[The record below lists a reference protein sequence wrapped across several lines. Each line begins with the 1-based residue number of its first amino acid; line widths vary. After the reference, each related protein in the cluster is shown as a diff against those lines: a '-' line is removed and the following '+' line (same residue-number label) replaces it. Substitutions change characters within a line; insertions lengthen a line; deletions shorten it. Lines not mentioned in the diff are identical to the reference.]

1 MIPNREAFLRKA
13 ASIERWDIIVI
24 GGGATGLGT
33 ALDAASR
40 GYSTLLL
47 ESHDFGKGT
56 SSKSTK
62 LIHGGVR
69 YLRQGN
75 VKMVMKALRER
86 GRLLKNAPHVV
97 HPLQFVVP
105 CYKWW
110 HKPWYGIGM
119 KVYDALARSLGIGP
133 STFLNREET
142 LKLVPGL
149 HSEGLRGAV
158 TYWDGQFDDTRLLVS
173 LAQTAVE
180 KRAALLNYFPVT
192 GLVESNGRITGVEAT
207 DSETGTAYT
216 FRARVVINATG
227 IFTDSIR
234 KMDDHGIKPMMQ
246 AAQGIHIVLEDSFL
260 SQDTALMVPDTDDG
274 RVVFGVPWH
283 GKVLF
288 GTTDT
293 PLEQIENEPLA
304 RESEIDYL
312 LEHASRYFSQAPKRK
327 DILSVYAGLRP
338 LVKANKETKSISR
351 DHTLIVSKKK
361 LVTITGGKWT
371 TYRQMAEDA
380 VNRAEKTA
388 KMEKRVCLTRNLLL
402 QDPHTFEYDESEAV
416 IQPSASHRAESPL
429 IHPELPYTEYDVR
442 RAVSHEW
449 ARTVEDVLARRTRS
463 LFLNA
468 EAAVQAATRTAEI
481 MGQELDWTQEK
492 RNQEVDRFAETAKKY
507 RVNDDG

>member
-142 LKLVPGL
+142 LKLVP
-149 HSEGLRGAV
+149 
-158 TYWDGQFDDTRLLVS
+158 
-173 LAQTAVE
+173 
-180 KRAALLNYFPVT
+180 
-192 GLVESNGRITGVEAT
+192 
-207 DSETGTAYT
+207 
-216 FRARVVINATG
+216 
-227 IFTDSIR
+227 
-234 KMDDHGIKPMMQ
+234 
-246 AAQGIHIVLEDSFL
+246 
-260 SQDTALMVPDTDDG
+260 
-274 RVVFGVPWH
+274 
-283 GKVLF
+283 
-288 GTTDT
+288 
-293 PLEQIENEPLA
+293 
-304 RESEIDYL
+304 
-312 LEHASRYFSQAPKRK
+312 
-327 DILSVYAGLRP
+327 
-338 LVKANKETKSISR
+338 
-351 DHTLIVSKKK
+351 
-361 LVTITGGKWT
+361 
-371 TYRQMAEDA
+371 
-380 VNRAEKTA
+380 
-388 KMEKRVCLTRNLLL
+388 
-402 QDPHTFEYDESEAV
+402 
-416 IQPSASHRAESPL
+416 
-429 IHPELPYTEYDVR
+429 
-442 RAVSHEW
+442 
-449 ARTVEDVLARRTRS
+449 
-463 LFLNA
+463 
-468 EAAVQAATRTAEI
+468 
-481 MGQELDWTQEK
+481 
-492 RNQEVDRFAETAKKY
+492 
-507 RVNDDG
+507 